1 MPPVNHQDNNQTNSL
16 ITRYQR
22 AAVLEDHSFKN
33 SLAFNTTLYPHWITG
48 RSAFWYKQEQRD
60 GFIFRLYNIE
70 NNINQ
75 PAFDHDALS
84 AALSQ
89 VAAEEVCSSQLPI
102 ANLQINSS
110 LDALTFSAFGQHW
123 HYDCQTEICSQVDT
137 FPEQWQ
143 ISPDGKRAAFVRDHN
158 LWIRDLSSGEET
170 ALTNDGERYCD
181 YALSQPLLSHGF
193 HQPSVSVE
201 AIWSPDS
208 KRLFTLKI
216 DIRDLEVGPPIVQH
230 VPTDGS
236 LRPKILRPDRRVA
249 FSGDDNIA
257 CYEFLCI
264 DVASGAIVPAQHRPC
279 PLMYPP
285 YAGYFTGHR
294 GWWDADS
301 RHAYFI
307 DHERGGKVLDVVK
320 LDTFTGETQ
329 TLIRETSETAV
340 MLIPSSHMC
349 TLVMPLPETNELIWF
364 SERSGWAHLYL
375 YELSTGRLKNPITQ
389 GNCLVRGVLH
399 IDRERREVFIQT
411 AGREAGRNPYY
422 CDIVRVNIDTGEM
435 TTIIASD
442 HDYVVSDQRSRIS
455 ASQPQAMGVSPC
467 GEYVVATRSRV
478 DQVPVS
484 LLLDRNGNT
493 IATVE
498 TADISGLPEH
508 WQWPEPVM
516 VKAADGETDIMAVVF
531 RPSDFDP
538 GQSYP
543 VIDHSFGY
551 VSPIGSFSNSPGG
564 SRQFV
569 SPMACAELGF
579 IVVVVHNRGKDGL
592 RNVAFNH
599 FEDTNFPEVSFFSA
613 KAPLLDSVAA
623 IKQLAKRYPYMDVS
637 RVGAMESCSQPV
649 ALAAMLAHADFYQV
663 GVSNCAC
670 ADSRMLAAQ
679 GMLPIDETYPS
690 LVELAGNLKGKLLI
704 MSGMLEWAMPIA
716 MTFRLIEALQKANK
730 RFDMLLLPNVGHG
743 RNNFMIQRS
752 WDYMVEHL
760 LGMTPPE
767 DFKLEVSRGAMMDE
781 EVAILEQDYKG

>member
-1 MPPVNHQDNNQTNSL
+1 MNSQVNPHSINDTEIL
-16 ITRYQR
+16 ARYQR
-22 AAVLEDHSFKN
+22 AAVLEDHSSKN
-33 SLAFNTTLYPHWITG
+33 TLAFNTTLYPHWITG
-48 RSAFWYKQEQRD
+48 RSAFWYKQEQLD
-60 GFIFRLYNIE
+60 GFNVRLFDIE
-70 NNINQ
+70 SNSNQ

-84 AALSQ
+84 AALSE
-89 VAAEEVCSSQLPI
+89 VACEEVSAHQLP
-102 ANLQINSS
+102 LVGLHINPT
-110 LDALTFSAFGQHW
+110 LNALIFSAFGQHW
-123 HYDCQTEICSQVDT
+123 HYDCQTKICSQVDAL
-137 FPEQWQ
+137 PEQWK

-158 LWIRDLSSGEET
+158 LWVRDLSSGEET
-170 ALTNDGERYCD
+170 ALTDDGERYCD
-181 YALSQPLLSHGF
+181 YALSQTLLSHGF

-208 KRLFTLKI
+208 QRLFTLKI
-216 DIRDLEVGPPIVQH
+216 DIRHLEVGPPIVQH
-230 VPTDGS
+230 VPRDGS

-249 FSGDDNIA
+249 FSGDEQIA

-264 DVASGAIVPAQHRPC
+264 DIASGTIVPAKHRPC

-285 YAGYFTGHR
+285 YVGYFTGRR

-301 RHAYFI
+301 RHACFI
-307 DHERGGKVLDVVK
+307 DHERGSKTLDVVK

-340 MLIPSSHMC
+340 TLIPSSHRS

-389 GNCLVRGVLH
+389 GDWLVRGVLQV
-399 IDRERREVFIQT
+399 DCKRREVFVQT

-442 HDYVVSDQRSRIS
+442 HDYVVCDQRSRIS
-455 ASQPQAMGVSPC
+455 AMQPRAMGVSPC

-493 IATVE
+493 LSTVE
-498 TADISGLPEH
+498 TADISCLPEH

-516 VKAADGETDIMAVVF
+516 VKAADGKTDIMAVVF

-538 GQSYP
+538 TQSYP
-543 VIDHSFGY
+543 IIDHSYGQ

-564 SRQFV
+564 SRQYM

-592 RNVAFNH
+592 RNVAFND
-599 FEDTNFPEVSFFSA
+599 FEDPNFPEVPFFSA
-613 KAPLLDSVAA
+613 KAPLSDSVAA
-623 IKQLAKRYPYMDVS
+623 IKQLAKRYPYMDVN

-649 ALAAMLAHADFYQV
+649 ALSAMLAYADFYKV
-663 GVSNCAC
+663 GVSNNAC
-670 ADSRMLAAQ
+670 ANSRMLAAQ

-690 LVELAGNLKGKLLI
+690 LEKLAENLQGKLLI

-760 LGMTPPE
+760 LGLTPPD
-767 DFKLEVSRGAMMDE
+767 DFKLEVSRGAIMDE
-781 EVAILEQDYKG
+781 EVAILEQDYEG